1 MILFHTQ
8 GALANHP
15 QKGFIQ
21 KLIGADV
28 ETHSQPLGGK
38 EVENKF
44 YNSEGSV
51 HHENLAHQNN

>member
-44 YNSEGSV
+44 
-51 HHENLAHQNN
+51 